1 MSFEDQHTNVHRH
14 LAEGS
19 ASPTPDV
26 RETTMLHVPAGEGLT
41 KWVSGDE
48 YTMKATKA
56 QTAGSLAFIEAIV
69 PPGGG
74 PIAHAHTA
82 EEEAFYVLDGE
93 LEFLDG
99 DRTFIG
105 RAGDFVFIP
114 RQRRHR
120 FKNIT
125 GRPAKTLFLFT
136 PAGPEDLFVEG
147 GDDPRPGERP
157 EPWGL
162 ERVPQVAHL
171 LERTGV
177 VLLPEA

>member
-1 MSFEDQHTNVHRH
+1 MSDDM
-14 LAEGS
+14 L
-19 ASPTPDV
+19 
-26 RETTMLHVPAGEGLT
+26 LHVPAGEGLV

-56 QTAGSLAFIEAIV
+56 RTAGSLAFIEAVV

-74 PIAHAHTA
+74 PIAHAHAA
-82 EEEAFYVLDGE
+82 EDEAFYILDGE

-105 RAGDFVFIP
+105 GPGDFVFIP
-114 RQRRHR
+114 RRRRHR

-125 GRPAKTLFLFT
+125 GQPAKTLFLFT

-147 GDDPRPGERP
+147 GDDPCPGERP
-157 EPWGL
+157 VPWDM
-162 ERVPQVAHL
+162 ERVAQAAYLV
-171 LERTGV
+171 ERTGLTV
-177 VLLPEA
+177 IPED